1 MKRTDSELVQ
11 FLKDTADV
19 PRRGVMLTRLSDN
32 LGVMKLFQSA
42 PPHSIPYEI
51 QFTIYKGVDTES
63 RIFLELMI
71 LEGELICTHAVADVV
86 EVAQLIDE
94 LRSL

>member
-19 PRRGVMLTRLSDN
+19 PRRGVLLARLSDN
-32 LGVMKLFQSA
+32 LGVMMLHQSA

-51 QFTIYKGVDTES
+51 QFTIYKKVGGES
-63 RIFLELMI
+63 HTFLELMMD
-71 LEGELICTHAVADVV
+71 EGELICSHKVSDMV